1 MQPTENFSIPRRALD
16 VEDYI
21 DILRRHKGWIFGPF
35 LLTLV
40 ASVVGVYLWPDSYES
55 VALIKIVPQQVP
67 QNMVQSSI
75 SQDMSDRIASMATTV
90 LSRNVLITIVNNFDL
105 YKSER
110 KRMPMEDV
118 VENIMRKNVH
128 ITPVMAGT
136 NGRNVPAFTVQFT
149 YEDRMMATRVVQE
162 LDSRFISA
170 NQSDRNSATNDSKD
184 FFKEQADQAKK
195 EMDAIEEKLTQ
206 FRAANNGRLP
216 DQVEQNVRQLTG
228 LQSNY
233 SFLTSSRNRAE
244 MDKQMIEAN
253 LRIEKGRKAELTRE
267 VPLTPA
273 TIAAA
278 PKSERLQEAERDV
291 RALEDN
297 LQSLRQ
303 RFTDEY
309 PDVKSFRNRLDIAK
323 KRRDEVV
330 QEEAEARKNGV
341 QPAQAPAVNRQ
352 ERLNVLEV
360 DGNIE
365 RLQSQSAAKDLEM
378 AQYDTQIKQIQA
390 GMSRIESQIN
400 SAPLGEQQYSDLLR
414 ERDMAK
420 EKYVNLSGKLNLAQI
435 SQDLENRGQ
444 GDRLELLDPPSI
456 PQTPTEPKR
465 PLVIGMGAGL
475 GLLLGVVIAGA
486 REMKDTSLK
495 NLKDVRAYTQI
506 AILGSVP
513 LLENDFV
520 VRRRRRMAWLA
531 WTTACLL
538 AVVTMAGSVV
548 YYYYF
553 YYATKV

>member
-1 MQPTENFSIPRRALD
+1 MQPTENFSIPRRPLD

-75 SQDMSDRIASMATTV
+75 TQDMSDRIASMATTV
-90 LSRNVLITIVNNFDL
+90 LSRNVLTTIINNFDL
-105 YKSER
+105 YKRER

-118 VENIMRKNVH
+118 VENIMRKDVH
-128 ITPVMAGT
+128 INPVMAGS
-136 NGRNVPAFTVQFT
+136 NGRNVPAFTVSFK
-149 YEDRMMATRVVQE
+149 YEDRLLATRVVQD

-170 NQSDRNSATNDSKD
+170 NQTDRSSSAIESKD

-195 EMDAIEEKLTQ
+195 EMDALEEKLTQ

-216 DQVEQNVRQLTG
+216 DQVEQNVRQLSG

-233 SFLTSSRNRAE
+233 TFLTSSRNRAE
-244 MDKQMIEAN
+244 MEKLSIETN
-253 LRIEKGRKAELTRE
+253 LRVEKGRKAELTRE
-267 VPLTPA
+267 IPLA
-273 TIAAA
+273 LAAAAAA
-278 PKSERLQEAERDV
+278 PKSERMQEADRDI
-291 RALEDN
+291 RTLEDA
-297 LQSLRQ
+297 LAQLRQ
-303 RFTDEY
+303 KFTDAY
-309 PDVKSFRNRLDIAK
+309 PDVQTVKTRLDIAK
-323 KRRDEVV
+323 KRRDEVA
-330 QEEAEARKNGV
+330 QEEAEAKKNGTQPV
-341 QPAQAPAVNRQ
+341 QPAVNRQ
-352 ERLNVLEV
+352 ERLNVLEI
-360 DGNIE
+360 DGNIQ
-365 RLQSQSAAKDLEM
+365 RLESASAQKDLEI
-378 AQYDTQIKQIQA
+378 AQYDSQIKQIQA
-390 GMSRIESQIN
+390 AMSRIEAQIN
-400 SAPLGEQQYSDLLR
+400 AAPLGEQQYSDLLR

-444 GDRLELLDPPSI
+444 GDKLELLDPPSV
-456 PQTPTEPKR
+456 PQNPTEPKR
-465 PLVIGMGAGL
+465 PMVIGMGAGL
-475 GLLLGVVIAGA
+475 GLLLGIVIAGA

-553 YYATKV
+553 YYASKV